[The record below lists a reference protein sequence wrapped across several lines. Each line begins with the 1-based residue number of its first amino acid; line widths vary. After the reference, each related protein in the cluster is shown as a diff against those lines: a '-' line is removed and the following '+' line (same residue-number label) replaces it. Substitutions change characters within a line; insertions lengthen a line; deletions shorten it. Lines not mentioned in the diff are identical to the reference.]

1 MRRILR
7 KRRKRE
13 KSASTIV
20 PISTRLKDDTV
31 TVEDRM
37 ELAVRQVY
45 DPELPVNIYD
55 LGLIY
60 KLEFE
65 AETGL
70 AKVLM
75 TLTAPNCP
83 SADLILEMV
92 RSIIRMI
99 PEVKDVEVE
108 ITWEPPW
115 EPEMI
120 SDAAKLQMGLI

>member
-1 MRRILR
+1 MLRIFR
-7 KRRKRE
+7 KRREGKN
-13 KSASTIV
+13 ASTII
-20 PISTRLKDDTV
+20 PISTRLKDDYV
-31 TVEDRM
+31 PVADRM
-37 ELAVRQVY
+37 KLAVSQVY

-55 LGLIY
+55 RGLIY
-60 KLEFE
+60 KLDF
-65 AETGL
+65 ADASGQAT
-70 AKVLM
+70 VLM

-99 PEVKDVEVE
+99 PEVRDVEVE
-108 ITWEPPW
+108 VTWDPPW